1 MSLSYVELHARS
13 AFSFLEGASLPEEL
27 IGVCAHLGM
36 PAIALLDTD
45 GVYGA
50 PRFHL
55 AAKKINLKAHIGAEV
70 TCAPLHPVIATP
82 QSVILRGASA
92 SRSDA
97 LAESKDPYRQVVQ
110 KAGIPCSARNDKPST
125 KSFRLPLLVHSRPGY
140 QNLCRLITKMKLRAK
155 KGEGAVCAE
164 ELQEH
169 AHGLICLTGGDEGPL
184 ASALQQGGLDEARRQ
199 VDQLIG
205 IFGPGNVYVELQRH
219 FQREEESRNRAAI
232 DIARSLNLP
241 LLATNGVCYAIPQGR
256 ELCDAFTAIRNHRT
270 LSTAGR
276 LLTRNAERFLKSPQE
291 MQNLFADLP
300 EAISNT
306 LELSS
311 RLEFTLND
319 LGYEFPRYPVPE
331 GETMNSFLRDRAWAG
346 FRERYSRA
354 EPDLQLRARRQIEKE
369 LALIEKLKLA
379 GYFLIV
385 WDLVRYCREQHI
397 LVQGRG
403 SAANSAV
410 CYSLGITAVDA
421 VSMELLFERFLSEER
436 GEWPDIDLDLP
447 SGDER
452 EKVIQYVYKCY
463 GARGAAMTA
472 NVITY
477 RNRMA
482 AREMGKALGFDPET
496 LQKISAAVAT
506 WEFRDE
512 NDALDRR
519 FRDAGLDLNHPRLR
533 KYYELCIAV
542 QDMPR
547 HLGQHSGGMVI
558 CQGQLDS
565 VVPLEAAS
573 MPGRVVVQW
582 DKEDC
587 ADMGIV
593 KVDLLGLGMM
603 AVLKDSIELIGD
615 HYQEEVDLAH
625 LPQDDPQVYSALQ
638 QADTVGLFQVES
650 RAQMASLP
658 RLLPKRFYDIV
669 VQVAIIRPGPIVGQM
684 VNPFI
689 LRRQKREEVTYPY
702 PSLEPVLKRTLGV
715 PLFQEQLLRI
725 AMIAANF
732 SGGEAEDLRRAMGFK
747 RSQSRMRE
755 IEAKLRAG
763 MTQNGIPPKAQEEI
777 ILSITSF
784 ALYGFPESH
793 AASFALLAYASAYL
807 KCRYL
812 AAFTAALLNNQPMGF
827 YSPATIVK
835 DAQRHGLKV
844 LPVDVT
850 CSDWKCTLEAV
861 SPQLSALSKI
871 TQGAVETQA
880 AERRQNA
887 AHGVSRGLDA
897 ENEQAPEGRKNI
909 ALRMGLRY
917 VRGLREE
924 TAQALLRER
933 MHTPFASIHDLTRR
947 VPELRKDEL
956 TTLAEIGSLNA
967 VASKSK
973 KNPVIPPPERTRGAE
988 ESGAKESGD
997 LRPGTHQ
1004 QLHRRDALWQVERA
1018 VRASG
1023 PLLETQPE
1031 LDEPSP
1037 LARMNHEERL
1047 VADFHGTGLTVGPHP
1062 MAYRREWLNAMGIRR
1077 ASELRDIPSGK
1088 RIRIGGCVITRQ
1100 RPGTAK
1106 GFVFLS
1112 LEDETG
1118 VANAIV
1124 TPDLFHQ
1131 NRLLLTSERFLAV
1144 EGILQNQDNVISVK
1158 AERVL
1163 PLFVTKAETISHD
1176 FH

>member
-1 MSLSYVELHARS
+1 LVS
-13 AFSFLEGASLPEEL
+13 
-27 IGVCAHLGM
+27 
-36 PAIALLDTD
+36 
-45 GVYGA
+45 
-50 PRFHL
+50 
-55 AAKKINLKAHIGAEV
+55 
-70 TCAPLHPVIATP
+70 
-82 QSVILRGASA
+82 
-92 SRSDA
+92 SRA
-97 LAESKDPYRQVVQ
+97 
-110 KAGIPCSARNDKPST
+110 
-125 KSFRLPLLVHSRPGY
+125 GY

-155 KGEGAVCAE
+155 KGEGAVQKE
-164 ELQEH
+164 ELEEH
-169 AHGLICLTGGDEGPL
+169 AHGLICLTGGADGPL
-184 ASALQQGGLDEARRQ
+184 ATALRHGGIEEAHQQVE
-199 VDQLIG
+199 QLIG
-205 IFGPGNVYVELQRH
+205 IFGRRNVYIELQRH
-219 FQREEESRNRAAI
+219 FHREEEARNRAAI
-232 DIARSLNLP
+232 VIARSLNLP
-241 LLATNGVCYAIPQGR
+241 LLATNGVCYAAAKDR
-256 ELCDAFTAIRNHRT
+256 ELCDAFTAIRHHRT

-276 LLTRNAERFLKSPQE
+276 LLARNSERHLKSPQE
-291 MQNLFADLP
+291 MQQLFADLP
-300 EAISNT
+300 EALANT

-319 LGYEFPRYPVPE
+319 LGYEFPRYPVCE
-331 GETMNSFLRDRAWAG
+331 GETMNSFLRERAWEG
-346 FRERYSRA
+346 FRQRYGRA
-354 EPDLQLRARRQIEKE
+354 APDMQTRAHSQIERE
-369 LALIEKLKLA
+369 LKLIEKLKLA

-385 WDLVRYCREQHI
+385 WDLVRFCREQNI
-397 LVQGRG
+397 LLQGRG

-410 CYSLGITAVDA
+410 CYSLGITAVDP

-452 EKVIQYVYKCY
+452 EKVIQYVYRRY
-463 GARGAAMTA
+463 GERGAAMTA

-496 LQKISAAVAT
+496 LAKISAAVAT

-519 FRDAGLDLNHPRLR
+519 FRDAGLDLKHPRLR
-533 KYYELCIAV
+533 KYYELCLAV

-565 VVPLEAAS
+565 VVPLEPAS

-587 ADMGIV
+587 ADMGII

-603 AVLKDSIELIGD
+603 AVLKDSIELIRN
-615 HYQEEVDLAH
+615 HYDEEVDLAH
-625 LPQDDPQVYSALQ
+625 LPQDDPSVYSALQ

-650 RAQMASLP
+650 RAQMSCLP
-658 RLLPKRFYDIV
+658 RLRPKRFYDIV

-684 VNPFI
+684 VNPF
-689 LRRQKREEVTYPY
+689 LQRRQGRQEVTYPH

-715 PLFQEQLLRI
+715 PLFQEQLLRL

-732 SGGEAEDLRRAMGFK
+732 TGGEAEDLRRAMGFK
-747 RSQSRMRE
+747 RSQARMKE

-763 MTQNGIPPKAQEEI
+763 MTHNGISPKAQEEI

-793 AASFALLAYASAYL
+793 AASFALIAYASAYL
-807 KCRYL
+807 KCHYL

-827 YSPATIVK
+827 YSPATITK
-835 DAQRHGLKV
+835 DAQRHGLKI

-850 CSDWKCTLEAV
+850 CSEWMCSLEAV
-861 SPQLSALSKI
+861 ASGQWPVASEAVPSTQYRVPSKTFVMPTPERTRGVEESCNSQLDTRYSQL
-871 TQGAVETQA
+871 
-880 AERRQNA
+880 
-887 AHGVSRGLDA
+887 
-897 ENEQAPEGRKNI
+897 AP
-909 ALRMGLRY
+909 ALRLGLRY

-924 TAQALLRER
+924 VAQSLVRER
-933 MHTPFASIHDLTRR
+933 ACAPFASIHDLTRR

-956 TTLAEIGSLNA
+956 TTLAEIGALNA
-967 VASKSK
+967 VASDQWPVVSK
-973 KNPVIPPPERTRGAE
+973 TLAQRNSV
-988 ESGAKESGD
+988 
-997 LRPGTHQ
+997 PGTGYS
-1004 QLHRRDALWQVERA
+1004 LHRRDALWQVERA
-1018 VRASG
+1018 VRGSG
-1023 PLLETQPE
+1023 PLLEKLPE
-1031 LDEPSP
+1031 PDLPSP
-1037 LARMNHEERL
+1037 LQPMNHEERL
-1047 VADFHGTGLTVGPHP
+1047 VTDFRGTGLTVGPHP

-1077 ASELRDIPSGK
+1077 ASELRDLPSGK
-1088 RIRIGGCVITRQ
+1088 RLRIGGCVITRQ

-1106 GFVFLS
+1106 GFVFVS

-1118 VANAIV
+1118 VANAIIA
-1124 TPDLFHQ
+1124 PDLFHR
-1131 NRLLLTSERFLAV
+1131 NRLLLTSERFLAI
-1144 EGILQNQDNVISVK
+1144 EGVLQNQDNVISVK

-1163 PLFVTKAETISHD
+1163 PLFVTKAETSSHD